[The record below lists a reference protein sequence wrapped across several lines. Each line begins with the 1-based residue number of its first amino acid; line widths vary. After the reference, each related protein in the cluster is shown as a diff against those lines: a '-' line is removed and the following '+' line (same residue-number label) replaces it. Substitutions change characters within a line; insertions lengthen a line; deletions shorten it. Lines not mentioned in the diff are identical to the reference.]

1 MRPLPDVVGVRTRT
15 NLASSVRAGVW
26 SRGMVPRPSR
36 AIPTREGGYMPVA
49 DNPLFKLVSL
59 RGPLDGLVVDPDDDD
74 DEDGGVDL
82 GIAHDADASEAR
94 NRLAGRETLDRAQL
108 DRLGLA
114 RFHALLETAH
124 DDPPEALAAL
134 EPSHGTTLA
143 DYVRSNDFADAYRE
157 VTESW
162 LALVLGGKD
171 GDLGRHEELLRAAHV
186 GVLLRDSPNTLRAP
200 RTLRRLLAAPVV
212 LPRRWHAGR
221 LRRKGRYE
229 AAAARP
235 LEPPRAATME
245 LREEYQELEGRIAAR
260 DELQR
265 KAHAAHRAWRR
276 AATEADEPAAA
287 PRRRRSGGLLRPL
300 VEALAGSVRQLDARR
315 DTARS
320 HALDDRYYDALSADL
335 AADEQAEFDR
345 VLGAL
350 RRRPTAFDDLSSAL
364 DPGELVLDANRRCGA
379 IVIAGDEPDDLP
391 DPVPHDPLP
400 ERPSVRA
407 VGWGD
412 LVVVR
417 ERLVGYEAHEIA
429 HVENVL
435 PGEEKVREHERT
447 RTTEEMI
454 ETERTEETEKERD
467 LQTTDRNEL
476 QTESQSTIDQE
487 FSVEA
492 GVNTS
497 GRYGLT
503 EVQTSLD
510 VGFQQSRS
518 ESQSTSI
525 SLAREVVSRAVER
538 VFESVRELRRLT
550 ITEQVRELNTHAIRN
565 VAAAGGP
572 APTAFAGLYL
582 WVEKVHEVELR
593 EYGTRLMVEF
603 HVPEPAVSLLER
615 QGSGRTNGHRPR
627 PFRIGP
633 SDVKVSNYLC
643 LASQYGVTD
652 LEPPPAPVIDV
663 GWQWA
668 SMPDEDTNE
677 DTAEDTVADSIGI
690 PDGYRPVAGTAIV
703 RAHPAW
709 AQYFE
714 AYLAV
719 GGTSV
724 IDLSGAA
731 GMRFDFDLDAADE
744 WRSGVPVSLLA
755 HAHFDKTAVA
765 QVRLECER
773 TPEALTAWRLR
784 TWERIREAHTGLVA
798 EYERA
803 QEQQRL
809 DDQMLLQLAERPEPQ
824 NRDIEREELKK
835 WAIKAMRLTPFDFDA
850 IVQVDEFQEVDP
862 GEADVQA
869 PVVRFFEEAF
879 EWRQMSYFLYPY
891 FWGRRNAWRL
901 RMSLTHDDARHAEF
915 LRSGA
920 ARVIVPATPG
930 YEARILSYLES
941 DPDEDELIRISEP
954 VPDEPPPGSEFEDL
968 WLELLVLRNEQLALG
983 SGTLTVANGSPN
995 VTINDDSS
1003 WLASERDLGREL
1015 YLAGE
1020 RYVVEEVGA
1029 DRATVLD
1036 RPYTGPDDP
1045 AARYATGS
1053 VPFGPPWLVRIPTS
1067 LVVLSDERAKLD
1079 GIV

>member
-1 MRPLPDVVGVRTRT
+1 
-15 NLASSVRAGVW
+15 
-26 SRGMVPRPSR
+26 
-36 AIPTREGGYMPVA
+36 MPVA

-59 RGPLDGLVVDPDDDD
+59 RGPLDGLIVDPDDDD
-74 DEDGGVDL
+74 QDDGGVDL
-82 GIAHDADASEAR
+82 AIDTDERDARD
-94 NRLAGRETLDRAQL
+94 RLAGREPLSREQL
-108 DRLGLA
+108 DKLGLA
-114 RFHALLETAH
+114 RLHAVLEQAG
-124 DDPPEALAAL
+124 DDPPESLAAREL
-134 EPSHGTTLA
+134 DRETTVGE
-143 DYVRSNDFADAYRE
+143 YVWSQDFAGAYR
-157 VTESW
+157 VATESW
-162 LALVLGGKD
+162 LALVLGDGH

-186 GVLLRDSPNTLRAP
+186 GVLLRYRGDALRAP
-200 RTLRRLLAAPVV
+200 GALHRLLRAPVV
-212 LPRRWHAGR
+212 LPRRWHAGV
-221 LRRKGRYE
+221 RRRDALYE

-235 LEPPRAATME
+235 RGRPSSTLEE
-245 LREEYQELEGRIAAR
+245 LREEYRELATRIALR
-260 DELQR
+260 DEVVR

-276 AATEADEPAAA
+276 AAVAADEA
-287 PRRRRSGGLLRPL
+287 PQPPLRRRRGGLLGPL
-300 VEALAGSVRQLDARR
+300 VNAFRGRVRRFDARG
-315 DTARS
+315 DTGGPGV
-320 HALDDRYYDALSADL
+320 LDDGFYDGLRADL
-335 AADEQAEFDR
+335 AGDERAELDR
-345 VLGAL
+345 ALGPL
-350 RRRPTAFDDLSSAL
+350 PRRPAAFDDLSSAL
-364 DPGELVLDANRRCGA
+364 DPAELVLTANRRCGA
-379 IVIAGDEPDDLP
+379 IIIAGGEPDELP
-391 DPVPHDPLP
+391 DPIPHEPLP

-429 HVENVL
+429 HIENVL

-447 RTTEEMI
+447 RTTEEVV

-476 QTESQSTIDQE
+476 QTESQKTLDQE
-487 FSVEA
+487 FSIEA

-510 VGFQQSRS
+510 VGFQQGKS
-518 ESQSTSI
+518 EAQSTSI

-565 VAAAGGP
+565 VAVAGGP
-572 APTAFAGLYL
+572 APTPFAGLYL

-593 EYGTRLMVEF
+593 EYGNRMMVEF

-615 QGSGRTNGHRPR
+615 YGSGRTNGHRPR
-627 PFRIGP
+627 PFQLGP
-633 SDVKVSNYLC
+633 SDVRVTNYLC
-643 LASQYGVTD
+643 LAKQYGVTNI
-652 LEPPPAPVIDV
+652 EAPPPAVIDV

-668 SMPDEDTNE
+668 STPDEDTDE
-677 DTAEDTVADSIGI
+677 DTAEDTIADSIGI
-690 PDGYRPVAGTAIV
+690 PDGYRPVGGTAMV
-703 RAHPAW
+703 RGHPAQT
-709 AQYFE
+709 QYFQ
-714 AYLAV
+714 AYLTVGATNVLSLSGV
-719 GGTSV
+719 GGM
-724 IDLSGAA
+724 L
-731 GMRFDFDLDAADE
+731 FDFELDAPDQ

-755 HAHFDKTAVA
+755 HGHFDKTAVA

-773 TPEALTAWRLR
+773 TPEALTAWRLS
-784 TWERIREAHTGLVA
+784 TWERIREAHAGLVA

-803 QEQQRL
+803 REQERL
-809 DDQMLLQLAERPEPQ
+809 DEQMALQLAERPEAE
-824 NRDIEREELKK
+824 NREIEREELKK

-850 IVQVDEFQEVDP
+850 IVQVGAFQEVDP

-891 FWGRRNAWRL
+891 FWGRRDAWRL
-901 RMSLTHDDARHAEF
+901 RMPLTHDDARHAEF

-930 YEARILSYLES
+930 YEARLLAYLES
-941 DPDEDELIRISEP
+941 DPDLDELERISQP
-954 VPDEPPPGSEFEDL
+954 VPDQPPPGSEFEDL
-968 WLELLVLRNEQLALG
+968 WLELLVLRNERLALG
-983 SGTLTVANGSPN
+983 SGTLSVIGGSPD

-1003 WLASERDLGREL
+1003 WLASDRDLGREL
-1015 YLAGE
+1015 YLLGE
-1020 RYVVEEVGA
+1020 RYVVEAVDGE
-1029 DRATVLD
+1029 RALVLD
-1036 RPYTGPDDP
+1036 RPYTGPNDP

-1053 VPFGPPWLVRIPTS
+1053 VPFGPPWLERIPTS